1 MRKYASVIVSA
12 LSRDDD
18 DDDDDA
24 FARPRAAVKDAMN
37 ATFFF
42 KYTFRVC
49 FSTTLGRIDS
59 RLSIGLTPRRFQI
72 VVVVVSLTL
81 FLLIYIIRDDVIMQ
95 AREEHTPSCRVK
107 SKKGKK

>member
-1 MRKYASVIVSA
+1 MCKYASVIVSA
-12 LSRDDD
+12 LSRD

-42 KYTFRVC
+42 TFRVC

-81 FLLIYIIRDDVIMQ
+81 FFLIYIIRDDVIMQ

>member
-1 MRKYASVIVSA
+1 MCKYASVIVSA

-42 KYTFRVC
+42 IYTFRVC

-72 VVVVVSLTL
+72 VVVVSLTL
-81 FLLIYIIRDDVIMQ
+81 FFLIHIIRDDVMQ